1 MPLYYLDFRDG
12 DHISPDLTGFDF
24 EGLENA
30 RKEAFRSLAEIA
42 KDAAREAERLEL
54 VIDVRDER
62 RAHLLEVK
70 LLLFA
75 TPK

>member
-12 DHISPDLTGFDF
+12 NHISADVTGFDF
-24 EGLENA
+24 EGLESA

-42 KDAAREAERLEL
+42 KDAAREADRIEL
-54 VIDVRDER
+54 VLDVRDEC

-70 LLLFA
+70 LLLYA